1 MVLSIDKQPTFRC
14 IQWNCAW
21 HSFPVDRFQS
31 TENIVML
38 QHNNLWFDNR
48 FFDNFRKNR
57 LLFPQVEYI
66 SPFIFKNGT

>member
-1 MVLSIDKQPTFRC
+1 
-14 IQWNCAW
+14 
-21 HSFPVDRFQS
+21 
-31 TENIVML
+31 ML